1 MTVPVGTEERTFTP
15 CKVEPASPSTD
26 WSLSWAACRQPGIPP
41 DLASFLW
48 KMMHGLLLSQAKL
61 HRMGTTQSPTCKM
74 KGCSE
79 DGTIQHELISCSKN
93 DEIGQKLIRCL
104 HYYVPGLQ
112 VEAALRL
119 EFGDTDE
126 DHSLPLTLLTAIILQ
141 AVWKQREPGVPIR
154 SYRVRAEMEQYINLL
169 RTTRHINSVTLLE
182 TMLNLMLLRT

>member
-1 MTVPVGTEERTFTP
+1 MTVLVGSEVRTFTP
-15 CKVEPASPSTD
+15 CKVELDSPNTD
-26 WSLSWAACRQPGIPP
+26 WSLFWAACRQPGTPP

-104 HYYVPGLQ
+104 QHYVPGLQ

-141 AVWKQREPGVPIR
+141 AVWKQREPGVQIR
-154 SYRVRAEMEQYINLL
+154 SYRFRAEMEQYINLL
-169 RTTRHINSVTLLE
+169 RTTRHINTVTLLE
-182 TMLNLMLLRT
+182 TMLNLMF